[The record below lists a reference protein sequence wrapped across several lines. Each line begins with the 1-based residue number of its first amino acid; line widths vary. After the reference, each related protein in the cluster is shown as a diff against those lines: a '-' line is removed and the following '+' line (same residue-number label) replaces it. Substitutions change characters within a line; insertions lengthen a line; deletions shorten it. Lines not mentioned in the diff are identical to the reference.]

1 MISYLKF
8 TFIFL
13 FEVLKT
19 NIVKTLL
26 IIGAVLTFM
35 YAGTFKPDV
44 QEYNVAT
51 TVRVDSDY
59 VYVCKTI
66 SENKIKYEN
75 VWSQSPIP
83 VKDGKIYVSSYAFLN
98 GLMWF
103 LFAILAIILV
113 VGTIIGRNDDDI
125 GWELEDCWEEALS
138 TLICCEEED
147 GKYYYFALGRLID
160 KRDNQISR
168 RMRPTSELNLKTFRD
183 LYRCPKYKTKKERRE
198 QLLNKIG
205 I

>member
-1 MISYLKF
+1 
-8 TFIFL
+8 
-13 FEVLKT
+13 
-19 NIVKTLL
+19 
-26 IIGAVLTFM
+26 M

-103 LFAILAIILV
+103 LFAILAVILV

-138 TLICCEEED
+138 TLIYCEEED

-168 RMRPTSELNLKTFRD
+168 RTRPTSELNLKTFRD